1 MSQDMSSYELCAVT
15 LKNELV
21 VFTVCPFGCTFGF
34 KYLVLR
40 GVRSAD
46 AGKLDEIVARH
57 QAEHKGGHLGVVWSK
72 QGEERF
78 VTPEIKGHGVALT
91 VMAREGSIIVGDFVC
106 KTCTDLRQG
115 VVKLLASN

>member
-1 MSQDMSSYELCAVT
+1 MSTYELCGVA

-46 AGKLDEIVARH
+46 SGKLDAIVARH
-57 QAEHKGGHLGVVWSK
+57 QAEHKGGHLGVIWSK

-78 VTPEIKGHGVALT
+78 VRPEITGHGVTLT
-91 VMAREGSIIVGDFVC
+91 VQAREGSILVGDFVC
-106 KTCTDLRQG
+106 KRCPDLRQG
-115 VVKLLASN
+115 AVKLLASN